1 MRIDFRALPGEGV
14 AIPRPVVDVRVEGIE
29 RAALG
34 CLVDTGTLHNRF
46 DIGVARLAGLDLAGV
61 PAESLGVGG
70 RSTIGR
76 TVAVGLR
83 LGEFSWEAPVTFCD
97 PWPWDFQLLGQEGF
111 LRWFTVVLEVAD
123 RRLDVQPS
131 A

>member
-1 MRIDFRALPGEGV
+1 MRIDFRALPGSG
-14 AIPRPVVDVRVEGIE
+14 AATPRPVIDVHVDGIE

-34 CLVDTGTLHNRF
+34 CLLDTGTLHNRF
-46 DIGVARLAGLDLAGV
+46 GIGVARLAGLDLGGA

-83 LGEFSWEAPVTFCD
+83 LGALSWEAPVTFCD

-111 LRWFTVVLEVAD
+111 PRWFTVVLEVAD
-123 RRLDVQPS
+123 RRLDLRPFT
-131 A
+131 

>member
-1 MRIDFRALPGEGV
+1 MKVDFRPLPGV
-14 AIPRPVVDVRVEGIE
+14 AGLTPRPVVDVRLEGIE

-46 DIGVARLAGLDLAGV
+46 GAWVARMAGIDLDGIQ
-61 PAESLGVGG
+61 PESLGVGG

-76 TVAVGLR
+76 TTPVALR
-83 LGEFSWEAPVTFCD
+83 LGELSWEAPVTFCD

-111 LRWFTVVLEVAD
+111 LRWFTLEFQVAG
-123 RRLDVQPS
+123 RRLELSPAD
-131 A
+131 